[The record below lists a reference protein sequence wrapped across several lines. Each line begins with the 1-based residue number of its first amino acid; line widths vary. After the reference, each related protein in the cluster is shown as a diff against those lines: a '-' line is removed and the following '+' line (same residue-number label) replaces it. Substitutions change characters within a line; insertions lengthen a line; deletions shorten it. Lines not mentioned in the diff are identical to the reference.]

1 MKSDWKKNI
10 VIEAS
15 LNFQGGSEAPT
26 RARARAALLLR
37 EVGLPCSLWG
47 LPPAT
52 FSGGERQLVNLP
64 RALVVEPRLLLLDE
78 PVASLDDRSTVRVV
92 RIIQEIKRRAV
103 AIVGIFHD
111 RGIVPLLADT
121 EVDLE
126 DGMVRSRP
134 GPRRR

>member
-1 MKSDWKKNI
+1 M
-10 VIEAS
+10 
-15 LNFQGGSEAPT
+15 
-26 RARARAALLLR
+26 
-37 EVGLPCSLWG
+37 
-47 LPPAT
+47 
-52 FSGGERQLVNLP
+52 
-64 RALVVEPRLLLLDE
+64 VEPRLLLLDE